1 MAIEKLTKII
11 LAVIAFVIIVVGILM
26 ISKNLYYNISLF
38 FEKEKVL
45 EESKPNIDILLR
57 NMEACDDVNDE
68 LCICEIFPNFP
79 SSLSK
84 YFSISSININEKR
97 NITINLAGR
106 PIDYRKI
113 KNSFGVF
120 LVGKINFDSYDKNS
134 KEFEI
139 NFEEF
144 PKVKGYFKSLK
155 GPKPIEI
162 SRYVVSPYV
171 IKEKSI
177 YFLAL
182 DEEFKDYAQEISKI
196 LNDKIKD
203 FPKCKENRMEAINFF
218 NNFIQKIKEQ
228 KQQQQEEQIEI
239 NLPEGFFINI
249 SNGQI
254 SLFNDEG
261 IVKNISKLEDL
272 EISLEDIYN
281 YPRRL
286 EYYSTSFKVKQLEK
300 QIEEKWKSQEVRSSY
315 NGCGEDLILKK
326 GDKIKVSKE
335 NNKVCIKKIV

>member
-57 NMEACDDVNDE
+57 NMETCNNINDE

-79 SSLSK
+79 SSLPK
-84 YFSISSININEKR
+84 HFSITSININEKR
-97 NITINLAGR
+97 NVTINLAGK

-113 KNSFGVF
+113 NNSFGVF
-120 LVGKINFDSYDKNS
+120 LVGKINFDSYDENN

-144 PKVKGYFKSLK
+144 PKVKGYLK
-155 GPKPIEI
+155 GYQKPLEI
-162 SRYVVSPYV
+162 SRYVISPYV

-182 DEEFKDYAQEISKI
+182 DQEFKDYAQEISKI

-203 FPKCKENRMEAINFF
+203 FPKCKENRTEAINFF

-228 KQQQQEEQIEI
+228 EQQQQEEQIEI

-272 EISLEDIYN
+272 EISFEDIYN
-281 YPRRL
+281 YPRGL
-286 EYYSTSFKVKQLEK
+286 EFYPTSLKAKQLEK
-300 QIEEKWKSQEVRSSY
+300 QIEKKWKSQEVKFIY
-315 NGCGEDLILKK
+315 NGCGENLILKK
-326 GDKIKVSKE
+326 GDKIRISKE
-335 NNKVCIKKIV
+335 NNKVCIKKI